1 MMKKD
6 GGFQVPD
13 EMRTMLEQGVRQ
25 AREGF
30 DKMMAAAGE
39 AVETLEAKSGAAQA
53 DMAEIKK
60 KSLAFTETSIASA
73 FDFAQKL
80 VSAKSMDEFMRHQAE
95 YMRQQYETV
104 REHVQEAGQEIQRRT
119 KAATAEMAAE
129 AEKLQQRAREAAEQG
144 VEAVKKATKPK
155 K

>member
-13 EMRTMLEQGVRQ
+13 EMRTMLDQGVRQ

-30 DKMMAAAGE
+30 DKLMAAAGE
-39 AVETLEAKSGAAQA
+39 AVESIEAKSDATQ
-53 DMAEIKK
+53 AEIAEMKK
-60 KSLAFTETSIASA
+60 KSLAFTEASIASA
-73 FDFAQKL
+73 FDLAQKL
-80 VSAKSMDEFMRHQAE
+80 VGAKNMDEFMKHQAE
-95 YMRQQYETV
+95 YMRQQYEVV

-119 KAATAEMAAE
+119 RAATAEMTAE
-129 AEKLQQRAREAAEQG
+129 AEKLQKRAREAAEQG
-144 VEAVKKATKPK
+144 VEAVRKATKPK